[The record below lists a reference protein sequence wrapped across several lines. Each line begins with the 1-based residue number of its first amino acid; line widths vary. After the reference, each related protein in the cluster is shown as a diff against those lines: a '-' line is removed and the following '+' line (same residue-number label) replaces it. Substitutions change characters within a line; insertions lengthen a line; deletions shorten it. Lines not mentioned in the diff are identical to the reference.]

1 MRQSVLVAYATKR
14 GSTREVAEAIAEQ
27 LASHG
32 LETTLSRADEVA
44 ELAGFDGVVLG
55 GSLYMGRW
63 HADARSFL
71 KRHRTELEAVPLV
84 VFALGPL
91 TMEDSDAA
99 GARKQL
105 DRALAKTPDVEPV
118 STAIFGGVIDPEK
131 LRFPFSH
138 LPASDARDWDAVR
151 TWADEVAKS
160 IAKEIAVPA

>member
-14 GSTREVAEAIAEQ
+14 GSTREVAEAIADQ
-27 LASHG
+27 FAFHG
-32 LETTLSRADEVA
+32 LETTAARADEVA

-71 KRHRTELEAVPLV
+71 KRHRKELKAVPLA
-84 VFALGPL
+84 VFAMGPL
-91 TMEDSDAA
+91 TMDDSDVA
-99 GARKQL
+99 GSRKQL
-105 DRALAKTPDVEPV
+105 DHALAKTPDVEPV

-138 LPASDARDWDAVR
+138 LPASDARDWDDVR
-151 TWADEVAKS
+151 TWADEVAKRLT
-160 IAKEIAVPA
+160 KEIAVPA